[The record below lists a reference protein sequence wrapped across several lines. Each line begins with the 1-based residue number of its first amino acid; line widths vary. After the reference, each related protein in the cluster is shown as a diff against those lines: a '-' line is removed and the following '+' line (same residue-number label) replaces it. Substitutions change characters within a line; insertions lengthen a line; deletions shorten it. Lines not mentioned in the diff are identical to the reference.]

1 MTGERFFVD
10 HLLALRASFL
20 REGAL
25 LAIRVRFAMKFHM
38 LVEAGAIE
46 FFFAK
51 STHTPQFEFWLLTS
65 SAAFATTTWVVTMVA
80 RQRMQMRMPRL
91 AHFYNH
97 VYSVGDTRVPDSK
110 KGDVF
115 WW

>member
-46 FFFAK
+46 FLFAK
-51 STHTPQFEFWLLTS
+51 GAQTPCF
-65 SAAFATTTWVVTMVA
+65 
-80 RQRMQMRMPRL
+80 
-91 AHFYNH
+91 
-97 VYSVGDTRVPDSK
+97 
-110 KGDVF
+110 
-115 WW
+115 

>member
-1 MTGERFFVD
+1 
-10 HLLALRASFL
+10 
-20 REGAL
+20 
-25 LAIRVRFAMKFHM
+25 
-38 LVEAGAIE
+38 
-46 FFFAK
+46 
-51 STHTPQFEFWLLTS
+51 
-65 SAAFATTTWVVTMVA
+65 MVA

-115 WW
+115 WWVASSKKQATAVATVVLAASVDVALDCSSFAAIC

>member
-1 MTGERFFVD
+1 MVMTCSETERW
-10 HLLALRASFL
+10 
-20 REGAL
+20 
-25 LAIRVRFAMKFHM
+25 M
-38 LVEAGAIE
+38 
-46 FFFAK
+46 
-51 STHTPQFEFWLLTS
+51 
-65 SAAFATTTWVVTMVA
+65 VTMVA